1 MKITE
6 HAAQCALIKWFR
18 IRYPKISNTLFAIPN
33 GGKRNIGVAVKLK
46 QEGTLSGVS
55 DLFLMVS
62 RGTYHGAFIE
72 MKTEKG
78 RLSEPQKKFLELAKQ
93 QGYFTIVGYGFMDA
107 KKQVEDYLKS
117 E

>member
-18 IRYPKISNTLFAIPN
+18 IRYPKISGTLFAIPN

-46 QEGTLSGVS
+46 QEGTLAGVS

-62 RGTYHGAFIE
+62 RGTYHGCFIE
-72 MKTEKG
+72 MKTETG
-78 RLSEPQKKFLELAKQ
+78 RLSGPQKDFIKLAEE
-93 QGYFTIVGYGFMDA
+93 QGYFTIVGYGFIDA
-107 KKQVEDYLKS
+107 KNKVEEYLKS